1 MPDIIPYSK
10 VLTII
15 SKIEKD
21 FNLIFKGFSEEV
33 YKNSNTGLKFE
44 CEKHGVFEYPLVQ
57 INTKLKRNVKTLCLQ
72 CLGTGVVSESSRVA
86 RAIEACNDL
95 NLTFIKTG
103 NEEGYKTRIFY
114 CCNLCGKE
122 HNARLG
128 NLENGKGCP
137 ACKLET
143 ISNKRTN
150 KDLVI
155 KEMTEIL
162 ESKQLCFKSFHK
174 EDNTNN
180 RGKTFIEY
188 YCPICSQEAII
199 TPTEVRRFK
208 GCPKCNNHYTKTKEE
223 LLELLSKECL
233 ERGYGYNLETL
244 IPNFNNTK
252 SKIKIICPHGHE
264 YIPSI
269 DNFLNKKSDCPCMK
283 KTGFD
288 PTKPAY
294 FYLLRI
300 TGSENSSWLKF
311 GITNNI
317 KIRISAFRRSY
328 KASVDILYLVHF
340 DLGVHSANLES
351 VIKQIRC
358 EEEEGC
364 PAYGD
369 GYTETLSLSK
379 YDTVIGTI
387 NSFIESCKDTCSF
400 TVEMYN

>member
-1 MPDIIPYSK
+1 MSSKIPYSI
-10 VLTII
+10 VLII
-15 SKIEKD
+15 IDKIEKD
-21 FNLIFKGFSEEV
+21 FNLIFRGFSGEF
-33 YKNSNTGLKFE
+33 YRNSNTKLKFE
-44 CEKHGVFEYPLVQ
+44 CEKHGVVEYPLVQ
-57 INTKLKRNVKTLCLQ
+57 INTKLKHNVKTLCLQ
-72 CLGTGVVSESSRVA
+72 CLGTASVSESSREV
-86 RAIEACNDL
+86 RAAKACNDL

-114 CCNLCGKE
+114 RCNLCGKE

-137 ACKLET
+137 VCKLET

-155 KEMTEIL
+155 EEMTEIL
-162 ESKQLCFKSFHK
+162 ESKQLRFKSFHK
-174 EDNTNN
+174 QDAVNN
-180 RGKTFIEY
+180 RGKTYIEY
-188 YCPICSQEAII
+188 YCPICLYEDIV
-199 TPTEVRRFK
+199 TPTEIRMFK

-223 LLELLSKECL
+223 LLEILSRECL
-233 ERGYGYNLETL
+233 NRGYNYDLETL
-244 IPNFNNTK
+244 IPNFSNTK

-264 YIPSI
+264 YTPSI

-283 KTGFD
+283 RTGFD

-300 TGSENSSWLKF
+300 TGPENSSWLKF

-317 KIRISAFRRSY
+317 KIRTSAFRRSY
-328 KASVDILYLVHF
+328 KASLEILYLIHF
-340 DLGVHSANLES
+340 DLGIYGANLEG

-358 EEEEGC
+358 REEEGC
-364 PAYGD
+364 PDAGD

-379 YDTVIGTI
+379 YDTVIETI

-400 TVEMYN
+400 AVEMYN